1 MRSEALMI
9 DEFQNKKRIN
19 FFESRNESFR
29 LKLKREPTTR
39 R

>member
-1 MRSEALMI
+1 MRREALMI
-9 DEFQNKKRIN
+9 DEFQNIKRVN

-29 LKLKREPTTR
+29 LKLKKEPTSR